1 MHFRQAANSSL
12 RKMSDDPADKVSK
25 YYPSRLAFQQSRGCA
40 SDTCLGMRQASE
52 CCGSA
57 LRALLHS
64 SRLLAVICLLQ
75 IKARPEDIA
84 LVRAR
89 GLSAASR
96 PAIQSCM
103 LTFQIRACWSRG
115 FCDASQTGCVSLPV
129 AEKAPFGIDRSAQHH
144 EQHSVA
150 LYGNTMRVQLPDK
163 ESGSFDS
170 LHKKSKHF
178 ILEIELSCIYDT
190 QPDAFLPLLL
200 HEN

>member
-1 MHFRQAANSSL
+1 MPSGQAASSSWSRVL
-12 RKMSDDPADKVSK
+12 NKTAQQVSEC
-25 YYPSRLAFQQSRGCA
+25 YPSRLAFQQSRGCA

-57 LRALLHS
+57 LRTLLHS

-75 IKARPEDIA
+75 IKARTEDIA

-89 GLSAASR
+89 GLIAASR

-103 LTFQIRACWSRG
+103 LTFYISVCWSRG
-115 FCDASQTGCVSLPV
+115 FCGASQPGCLSLPV

-150 LYGNTMRVQLPDK
+150 LYGNTMRVRLPST
-163 ESGSFDS
+163 ESGSLALLS
-170 LHKKSKHF
+170 KKSEHF
-178 ILEIELSCIYDT
+178 TLQMVLSCIYDT
-190 QPDAFLPLLL
+190 QPDASLPLLL
-200 HEN
+200 HER